1 MTVKSVLYAKTYFG
15 RKQKETIYM
24 KKTLAIA
31 LAAAML
37 LSLAAC
43 GGTAQ
48 DDGKYVIGICQM
60 MKHPSL
66 DEASEGFKDAVTA
79 ALGEDHVEFRHQD
92 AAGEYTNCGAI
103 MDGFVAEQVD
113 LILANSTTPLQAA
126 VSATGDIPILG
137 TSVTDY
143 AAALNMSEWTGAVGG
158 NVSGTT
164 DLAPLDQQAAV
175 IAELFPDAQNVGLL
189 YCSSEPNS
197 VYQIELVEDYLTEM
211 GYTCTQFSFA
221 DVNEL
226 SFVLEN
232 ACDNSD
238 VIYIP
243 TDNTCATYTENIA
256 NVVLPAG
263 VPVVTGDTST
273 CAAAG
278 VASFS
283 ISYYDL
289 GYITGQMA
297 VQILTGAADIST
309 MAVQPAGEAV
319 KMYNHA
325 NCERLGIAIPDGYQ
339 AVE

>member
-1 MTVKSVLYAKTYFG
+1 
-15 RKQKETIYM
+15 M

-31 LAAAML
+31 LAVLVL
-37 LSLAAC
+37 LSFTAC
-43 GGTAQ
+43 GGAAQ
-48 DDGKYVIGICQM
+48 KDGKYVIGICQM
-60 MKHPSL
+60 NKHASL
-66 DEASEGFKDAVTA
+66 DQASEGFKDAVIA
-79 ALGEDHVEFRHQD
+79 ALGEENVEFMHQN
-92 AAGEYTNCGAI
+92 AAGEYSNCGAI
-103 MDGFVAEQVD
+103 IDGFVAENVD
-113 LILANSTTPLQAA
+113 LILANATVPLQAA

-143 AAALNMSEWTGAVGG
+143 AAALNMSEWTGSVGG

-175 IAELFPDAQNVGLL
+175 IAELFPDAENVGLL
-189 YCSSEPNS
+189 YCSGEPNS
-197 VYQIELVEDYLTEM
+197 VYQIRLIQGYLTDM
-211 GYTCTQFSFA
+211 GYSCTQFAFA

-226 SFVLEN
+226 APVLQN

-278 VASFS
+278 VATFS
-283 ISYYDL
+283 INYYDL
-289 GYITGQMA
+289 GRATGEMA
-297 VQILTGAADIST
+297 VQILTGEADISA

-319 KMYNHA
+319 KFYNPT
-325 NCERLGIAIPDGYQ
+325 NCELLGITVPEGYS